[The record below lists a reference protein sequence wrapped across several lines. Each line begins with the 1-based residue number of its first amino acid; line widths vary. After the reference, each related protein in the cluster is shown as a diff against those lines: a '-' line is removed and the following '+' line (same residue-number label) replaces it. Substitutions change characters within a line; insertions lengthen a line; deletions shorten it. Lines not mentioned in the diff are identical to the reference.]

1 MQRVDSYILCR
12 DVLVRHDRGH
22 SRGHILIGPRND
34 PISSPPAHKGRA
46 QRATESSEE
55 TGNEITLADA
65 HSRETHIYDT
75 DRSIPSLSQQFESS
89 GCQPPAS
96 EDSVFIHALTTTEN
110 RSTLGAVLGT
120 NAYSSNNH
128 PNVDINC
135 ISAETTDARE
145 TEDFEALLSDTL
157 SACTGPTPIPAE
169 AAGDALEGVDVEY
182 KAAVSASFWPTT
194 SPHVSRLTRTLW
206 KDVAFAIDGNLF
218 SRICIPSMPPD
229 SNITPLSRSGLEEE
243 SQKELRI
250 LTERLIPHTCLNEL
264 AENVNFQVPKR
275 NSYYFGV
282 ADLSSKCWACQG
294 SSGLLDLGL
303 DLYIRMFQ
311 PVMPMLHVPTF
322 KSEEIPTL
330 LLLLMCLL
338 GLTFVNTEEATEF
351 IQMAFPVSSGMLFSP
366 PPSTTFRKPYHA
378 DLSHHMTGCIR
389 HSVFRA
395 LRRFS

>member
-1 MQRVDSYILCR
+1 MQRVDSYIFCR
-12 DVLVRHDRGH
+12 DVLVRHNRGH

-34 PISSPPAHKGRA
+34 PISSPPAHNGRA
-46 QRATESSEE
+46 HRATESSED

-89 GCQPPAS
+89 GCQPPGS
-96 EDSVFIHALTTTEN
+96 EDNVVIHALTTSEN
-110 RSTLGAVLGT
+110 RSTLSAVLGT
-120 NAYSSNNH
+120 NAYLSNNH
-128 PNVDINC
+128 PNVDIDC
-135 ISAETTDARE
+135 ISAEATETRE

-157 SACTGPTPIPAE
+157 SACTGPTSIPAE
-169 AAGDALEGVDVEY
+169 AVGDALEGVDVGY
-182 KAAVSASFWPTT
+182 RAAVSASFWPTT

-264 AENVNFQVPKR
+264 AESVNFKVPKR
-275 NSYYFGV
+275 NSYYFGA

-351 IQMAFPVSSGMLFSP
+351 IQMAFPVSSGILFSP
-366 PPSTTFRKPYHA
+366 PPSTTFRKLYHA
-378 DLSHHMTGCIR
+378 DLSHYMTGCIR
-389 HSVFRA
+389 HSIFRA